1 MGSTFVGWTT
11 LRVGVCIICPLVLIV
26 MVGFPGRGIGSRTGG
41 AVVSVGPAM
50 AGEVGVGT
58 ILTGGS
64 WAAVV
69 GGPIAVTGVGVV

>member
-1 MGSTFVGWTT
+1 
-11 LRVGVCIICPLVLIV
+11 
-26 MVGFPGRGIGSRTGG
+26 
-41 AVVSVGPAM
+41 M